1 MIRLAFCAVALGS
14 TEPEPDYFESQP
26 TTLLQH
32 GLQVTSLD
40 RQDKQA
46 AELLSEIQNLRIM
59 NQGSPV
65 LPNIDANGRLC
76 FLCGTPSEERAPN
89 QTYVIRDDCGNH
101 SLLEYSAM
109 MDVPLSNF
117 QRNATEEHNATF
129 GWCELNVEKT
139 CADAIYNQDYMIFAK
154 SVEIPDVKLV
164 HYKVASWDQY
174 YCLYNGWISKE
185 VRALQHDFQ
194 GMYLKGQELCNS
206 DELVQRGSKGNM
218 TMWDMLKR
226 WLPALPG
233 FPGSR
238 PSYEDAKFMAAW
250 TCAMGSAAC
259 DMAYCAYTY
268 CLKGDGIGT
277 YHECEGWDP
286 VNGMPIDM

>member
-1 MIRLAFCAVALGS
+1 MLLHIFSRTSRWFLGRTTFALMPVYMIRLAFCAVALGS

-101 SLLEYSAM
+101 SLLEYPAM

-185 VRALQHDFQ
+185 VRALQHDFE

-206 DELVQRGSKGNM
+206 DELVPRLFSGM
-218 TMWDMLKR
+218 HVLLFCFR
-226 WLPALPG
+226 A
-233 FPGSR
+233 
-238 PSYEDAKFMAAW
+238 
-250 TCAMGSAAC
+250 SATIQLTQI
-259 DMAYCAYTY
+259 DYR
-268 CLKGDGIGT
+268 LV
-277 YHECEGWDP
+277 P
-286 VNGMPIDM
+286 VGY

>member
-1 MIRLAFCAVALGS
+1 MLDHLVVGLRPFMRKCVLLHMFSRTSRWFLGRTTFALMPVYMIRLAFCAVALGS

-101 SLLEYSAM
+101 SLPRVFR
-109 MDVPLSNF
+109 DD
-117 QRNATEEHNATF
+117 
-129 GWCELNVEKT
+129 G
-139 CADAIYNQDYMIFAK
+139 
-154 SVEIPDVKLV
+154 
-164 HYKVASWDQY
+164 
-174 YCLYNGWISKE
+174 
-185 VRALQHDFQ
+185 RAFEQ
-194 GMYLKGQELCNS
+194 
-206 DELVQRGSKGNM
+206 
-218 TMWDMLKR
+218 
-226 WLPALPG
+226 LPAQCY
-233 FPGSR
+233 R
-238 PSYEDAKFMAAW
+238 RA
-250 TCAMGSAAC
+250 
-259 DMAYCAYTY
+259 
-268 CLKGDGIGT
+268 
-277 YHECEGWDP
+277 
-286 VNGMPIDM
+286 